1 MHRCSTSN
9 LIHIYNMTHSYVRH
23 VSFIRVTWL
32 IHTCDMTH
40 SYVRR
45 DSSIRVTWLMYT
57 CNMTHSYVRHDSFIC
72 EVALQLKQATHNHVS
87 TSMCLYPPSF
97 MHRGIL
103 TKSLSALSHLTVP
116 CNHTLYASPTYTQK
130 EPYIH
135 SKRALHKLK
144 KSTTYTPKEPYIQR
158 HSASCSSRASTQW
171 SHAQSSLYIRDTQ
184 EILDASMRH
193 LMHRGILS
201 QVAISSM
208 ATHLD
213 SHKEQPH
220 ARALCTFQNSLPR
233 LQGALHTLKTPLHTL
248 KKSNVHSNEPCIH
261 SEKPCIHSNET
272 HTNIILCC
280 I

>member
-130 EPYIH
+130 EPYIN
-135 SKRALHKLK
+135 SKRALHTLQ
-144 KSTTYTPKEPYIQR
+144 KSLT
-158 HSASCSSRASTQW
+158 SRGILQVVQVALQLNEATHNQVST
-171 SHAQSSLYIRDTQ
+171 SETLRRY
-184 EILDASMRH
+184 
-193 LMHRGILS
+193 LMHRWDTWCIEAFFLKSLS
-201 QVAISSM
+201 AVW
-208 ATHLD
+208 
-213 SHKEQPH
+213 
-220 ARALCTFQNSLPR
+220 
-233 LQGALHTLKTPLHTL
+233 PLT
-248 KKSNVHSNEPCIH
+248 
-261 SEKPCIHSNET
+261 
-272 HTNIILCC
+272 
-280 I
+280 